1 MVSFYRI
8 FKTFYSRGRGR
19 HHSSCLVNVGCEN
32 SCFYRFRKWF
42 RNFKTIDSEQARYE
56 NAQVTS
62 VSLCKVYWGL
72 LIALYTLYTLTHFTD
87 TFFIVFLIF
96 CKEMYIFRHLN
107 CLLSGIQ
114 ENLKDFIPYWRG
126 VTLFT
131 LCLCEKTLWQKEIS
145 FRVVYT
151 AKIPI

>member
-19 HHSSCLVNVGCEN
+19 HQSSCLVNVGCEN

-56 NAQVTS
+56 DAQVTC

-87 TFFIVFLIF
+87 TFFYRFPNFLQRNVYFPPFELSTIRYPRKSKRF
-96 CKEMYIFRHLN
+96 YPLLKGSYIIYFMFMW
-107 CLLSGIQ
+107 
-114 ENLKDFIPYWRG
+114 ENTLTKRNFI
-126 VTLFT
+126 
-131 LCLCEKTLWQKEIS
+131 
-145 FRVVYT
+145 
-151 AKIPI
+151 